1 MLGVYRIDNR
11 FRSNAALK
19 ARYPISDPIFIGSDR
34 TAKNSDSVTIS
45 DTGMRGGKMEIQVMV
60 LPKEHAFLIIHLFTL
75 PTRAEG
81 RAERHPPPLEARR
94 SYRMWGASLSDPTT
108 DPITDLSELPIRYQT
123 LMRMHTFGARWVHFY
138 YNSKCTCCRWWC
150 GLDLQYSGLLQPLY
164 PFGYG

>member
-108 DPITDLSELPIRYQT
+108 DPITDLSELPIRYNKLIFILRVVLAVLT
-123 LMRMHTFGARWVHFY
+123 GEILPILAVY
-138 YNSKCTCCRWWC
+138 
-150 GLDLQYSGLLQPLY
+150 PLY
-164 PFGYG
+164 ITLNYFKYSPELT

>member
-108 DPITDLSELPIRYQT
+108 DPITDLSELPIRYNT
-123 LMRMHTFGARWVHFY
+123 LIFILRVVLAVLTGEILPILAVY
-138 YNSKCTCCRWWC
+138 
-150 GLDLQYSGLLQPLY
+150 PLY
-164 PFGYG
+164 RTLNYFKYSPELT